1 MKKWH
6 AAIVAMVFVFAI
18 AIAGTVKAETI
29 QSDIAVTRADIQA
42 DRQAIVADSMKLADA
57 QATAFWPVYRNYR
70 AELAKLGDRT
80 VKLVTDYATNYDTL
94 TDAQASSLTT
104 EFLSIQKDTLKVKE
118 KFVPKFNA
126 VLSPKLVMRFFQ
138 IENKLDTILMID
150 AVDGIPLAK

>member
-18 AIAGTVKAETI
+18 AGTAKAETI

-118 KFVPKFNA
+118 KFVPKFNS

>member
-1 MKKWH
+1 MKKWN
-6 AAIVAMVFVFAI
+6 AAIVATAFVFAI
-18 AIAGTVKAETI
+18 VGTVKAETI
-29 QSDIAVTRADIQA
+29 QNDIAITRADIQA
-42 DRQAIVADSMKLADA
+42 DRQAIVADSMKLTDD
-57 QATAFWPVYRNYR
+57 QATAFWPVYRDYR

-80 VKLVTDYATNYDTL
+80 VKLVTDYAANYDTL
-94 TDAQASSLTT
+94 TDAQASALTT

-118 KFVPKFNA
+118 KFVPKFKA

>member
-1 MKKWH
+1 MKKWN
-6 AAIVAMVFVFAI
+6 AAIVATAFVFAI
-18 AIAGTVKAETI
+18 VGTVKAETI
-29 QSDIAVTRADIQA
+29 QNDIAITRADIQA